1 MICEIIESWLTLGK
15 ECRFPG
21 SCLLL
26 SLPLLLHYY
35 STNNVQ
41 QMFYHLWD
49 GRVGFLEA
57 EFSSCL
63 LFFAANYGCTAA
75 RKSSLIY
82 IADM

>member
-26 SLPLLLHYY
+26 SQTLPLLLHYY

-63 LFFAANYGCTAA
+63 LFFAAN
-75 RKSSLIY
+75 S
-82 IADM
+82 